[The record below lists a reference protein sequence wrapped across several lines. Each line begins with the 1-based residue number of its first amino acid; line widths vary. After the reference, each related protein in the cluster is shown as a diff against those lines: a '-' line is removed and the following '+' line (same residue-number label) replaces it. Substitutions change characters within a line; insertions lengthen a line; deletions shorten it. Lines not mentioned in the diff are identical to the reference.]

1 MKELKNQFQTEEE
14 KESLISYDSTMFQ
27 TNLNQICYLLYENA
41 KFLINVYKPDTKE
54 KIKKLKNLETTQ
66 KIFYNSD
73 PYGVKTH
80 TRDFFQFCWCEILL
94 YINQSITSWKEV
106 LKYVNYDTSK
116 LPFFNSNYLRQD
128 IEDWCKFAELTKI
141 CQWYF
146 KTHPDKGIWNNWDS
160 NTIIQI
166 FNEMFIPLHKI
177 VSSLCP
183 DITVQKIKAIDKFF
197 DEYLY

>member
-14 KESLISYDSTMFQ
+14 KESLISYNNIMFQ
-27 TNLNQICYLLYENA
+27 TNLSQICYLLYENA

-73 PYGVKTH
+73 LYGIKTH
-80 TRDFFQFCWCEILL
+80 TRDFFQFSWCEILL
-94 YINQSITSWKEV
+94 YINQSITSWNEV

-116 LPFFNSNYLRQD
+116 LPFFNLDYRKQD

-146 KTHPDKGIWNNWDS
+146 KTHSDEGVWGDWDS
-160 NTIIQI
+160 NTIIQT

-197 DEYLY
+197 DEWK